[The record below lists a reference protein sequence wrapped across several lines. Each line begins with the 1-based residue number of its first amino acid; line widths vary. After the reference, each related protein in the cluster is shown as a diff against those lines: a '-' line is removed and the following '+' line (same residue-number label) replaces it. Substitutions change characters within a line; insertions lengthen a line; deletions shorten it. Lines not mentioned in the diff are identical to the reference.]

1 MIYALADKVWW
12 FEVLKSRVSVTED
25 AEEAED
31 RKAAPRQSVLGGQG
45 DRVSVSSELQT
56 CPTEQKVGVSTEE

>member
-12 FEVLKSRVSVTED
+12 FEVWFEVGCLTED